1 MLTSGEMQRAGF
13 SKFVIAMVRMK
24 AARIYEEKPYGKEVV
39 MNKWHPLVWV
49 LMVVIHPVAFYL
61 GATTNATVGEL
72 EREFFSMIR
81 TPRGDRIA

>member
-1 MLTSGEMQRAGF
+1 MSSDDLRKAGF
-13 SKFVIAMVRMK
+13 SKFVIGLVKVK

-49 LMVVIHPVAFYL
+49 LLVVIHPVAFWL

-81 TPRGDRIA
+81 TPRGERIA